1 MHHRMPGPNSYGMF
15 DYVGGYSPIWMI
27 LFWVVLGIF
36 IIYLIIQF
44 LNRRKRSEQT
54 IDNTPLT
61 TLQERLARGEISP
74 DEYEN
79 LKSILQKDQQS
90 K

>member
-1 MHHRMPGPNSYGMF
+1 MHHRMPGSNSYGMF
-15 DYVGGYSPIWMI
+15 DYIGGYSPIWMI

-44 LNRRKRSEQT
+44 LNRRNKSEQT

-79 LKSILQKDQQS
+79 LKSILQKDR
-90 K
+90 KTK